1 MKRPI
6 MKRLFGRKEKN
17 KKTIT
22 SRPRNLTDAEV
33 NHPYV
38 IKGIVAAEEG
48 MKDFL
53 CTLGCFEG
61 ETVTVISVLT
71 ENYIIHVKDARYSID
86 SDLARAILI

>member
-1 MKRPI
+1 MVRPI
-6 MKRLFGRKEKN
+6 MKRLFGNKEK
-17 KKTIT
+17 KKRET
-22 SRPRNLTDAEV
+22 SRPRNLTDAEI

-61 ETVTVISVLT
+61 ETVTVISALT
-71 ENYIIHVKDARYSID
+71 ENYIIHVKNAR
-86 SDLARAILI
+86 

>member
-1 MKRPI
+1 MVRPI
-6 MKRLFGRKEKN
+6 MKRLFGNKEKQ
-17 KKTIT
+17 KTDAAP
-22 SRPRNLTDAEV
+22 RPRNLTDAEI

-61 ETVTVISVLT
+61 ETVTVISALT
-71 ENYIIHVKDARYSID
+71 ENYIIHVKNARYSID
-86 SDLARAILI
+86 GDLARAILI

>member
-1 MKRPI
+1 MKRPF
-6 MKRLFGRKEKN
+6 MKRLFGSKEK
-17 KKTIT
+17 KQKDDAL
-22 SRPRNLTDAEV
+22 RPRNLTDAEV

-61 ETVTVISVLT
+61 ETITVISALT
-71 ENYIIHVKDARYSID
+71 ENYIIHIKDARYSID

>member
-1 MKRPI
+1 MKRSL
-6 MKRLFGRKEKN
+6 MQRLFGGKEKN
-17 KKTIT
+17 QTDDPA
-22 SRPRNLTDAEV
+22 RPRNLTEAEI

-61 ETVTVISVLT
+61 ETVTVISALT
-71 ENYIIHVKDARYSID
+71 ENYIIHVKNARYSID
-86 SDLARAILI
+86 GDLARAILI